1 MRRESITMVYF
12 SKLEKRGLD
21 QGVRRGILNQIR
33 HGLDIK
39 FPKEAAN
46 LFMEV
51 QRVTSLHTLQIVE
64 NRIYHVK
71 TADEL
76 RSIYRNSL

>member
-1 MRRESITMVYF
+1 MVYF
-12 SKLEKRGLD
+12 SKLEKKGID

-39 FPKEAAN
+39 FPKEASS
-46 LFMEV
+46 LFMDI
-51 QRVTSLHTLQIVE
+51 QRVTSLHTLKIVE
-64 NRIYHVK
+64 NSIYHVK
-71 TADEL
+71 TTDEL

>member
-1 MRRESITMVYF
+1 MVHF
-12 SKLEKRGLD
+12 NKLEKKGID

-39 FPKEAAN
+39 FPKEAATV
-46 LFMEV
+46 FMDI
-51 QRVTSLHTLQIVE
+51 QRVTSLYTLQIVE
-64 NRIYHVK
+64 SSIYHVK
-71 TADEL
+71 TTDEL